1 MARMPPPGDVTVL
14 LEAWRAGD
22 RAALDKLIPVIYED
36 LRRIAA
42 RYMRTENPGH
52 TLQTTALVHEVYL
65 RLMKEQDRT
74 WEDRAHFFAV
84 AAQMM
89 RNLLVDHARAATRVK
104 RGGGAAELSL
114 NEAPELAT
122 AAEPEA
128 ILALDA
134 ALRRLAEAAPRASR
148 IVELRYFVGLN
159 NQEVA
164 AILGSSEKTVTREW
178 NTAKAWL
185 RAELRGRDSS

>member
-1 MARMPPPGDVTVL
+1 ML

-42 RYMRTENPGH
+42 RYMHSEHQGH

-65 RLMKEQDRT
+65 RLMKEHDRT

-89 RNLLVDHARAATRVK
+89 RNLLVDHARAATRLK
-104 RGGGAAELSL
+104 RGGGAAELAL
-114 NEAPELAT
+114 DEAPDLAT

-128 ILALDA
+128 MLALDT

-185 RAELRGRDSS
+185 RAELRGRDSA

>member
-22 RAALDKLIPVIYED
+22 RAALDRQIPVIYED

-42 RYMRTENPGH
+42 RYMRTEHPGH

-114 NEAPELAT
+114 DQAPDLAT

-128 ILALDA
+128 MLALDA
-134 ALRRLAEAAPRASR
+134 ALRRLAEA
-148 IVELRYFVGLN
+148 
-159 NQEVA
+159 
-164 AILGSSEKTVTREW
+164 
-178 NTAKAWL
+178 
-185 RAELRGRDSS
+185 